1 MDRLRP
7 RFKSICVFCGSRP
20 GSFDEYPHA
29 AKMLGAQLARNGIE
43 LVYGGGHVGL
53 MGMLA
58 DAALQA
64 GGRVTGVIT
73 RALHDKEI
81 AHTGI
86 TELIVVE
93 SMHQRKA
100 LMSEKAEAFIA
111 LPGGFGTFEELFEVV
126 TWAQLGIH
134 EKPVGLLNV
143 RGYYDP
149 VMQQLDLAIAEGFVR
164 AEHRT
169 LLAMAEDPELLLE
182 QMASY
187 RPVHVSKW
195 LDRTETWTAQPPEA

>member
-1 MDRLRP
+1 MSEPRP
-7 RFKSICVFCGSRP
+7 RFRSICVFCGSRP
-20 GSFDEYPHA
+20 GSFDEYPRA
-29 AKMLGAQLARNGIE
+29 AKTLGALLGRKGIE
-43 LVYGGGHVGL
+43 LIYGGGHVGL
-53 MGMLA
+53 MGMVA

-86 TELIVVE
+86 TDLIVVE

-100 LMSEKAEAFIA
+100 MMSEKAEAFIA

-149 VMQQLDLAIAEGFVR
+149 VMQQVDVAIAEGFVR
-164 AEHRT
+164 AEHRN
-169 LLAMAEDPELLLE
+169 LLAITEDPELLLI
-182 QMASY
+182 QMDNY
-187 RPVHVSKW
+187 KPVHVPKW
-195 LDRTETWTAQPPEA
+195 LDRTETWTT

>member
-1 MDRLRP
+1 MDNVKP

-20 GSFDEYPHA
+20 GSFDEYPRA
-29 AKMLGAQLARNGIE
+29 AKSLGTLLGQLGIE

-58 DAALQA
+58 DSVLQA
-64 GGRVTGVIT
+64 GGRVTGVIP
-73 RALHDKEI
+73 RALHKKEI

-100 LMSEKAEAFIA
+100 LMAEKAEAFIA

-126 TWAQLGIH
+126 TWSQLGIH

-149 VMQQLDLAIAEGFVR
+149 VMQQLELAIAEGFVR
-164 AEHRT
+164 AEHRS
-169 LLAMAEDPELLLE
+169 LLAIAEDPELLLQ
-182 QMASY
+182 QMATY
-187 RPVHVSKW
+187 QPVHVPKW
-195 LDRTETWTAQPPEA
+195 LDRTEI